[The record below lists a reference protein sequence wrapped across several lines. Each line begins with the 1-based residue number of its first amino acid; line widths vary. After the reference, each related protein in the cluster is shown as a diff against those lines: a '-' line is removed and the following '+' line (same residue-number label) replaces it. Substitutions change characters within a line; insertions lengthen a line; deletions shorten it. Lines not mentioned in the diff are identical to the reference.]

1 LCKLQ
6 KGGVSFACQPL
17 HPHNSTMESEQLL
30 LMARAMEFQTSS
42 GLYRKRRGVKIF
54 LGYYIATLLPSRR
67 HWENMVIA
75 MK

>member
-1 LCKLQ
+1 
-6 KGGVSFACQPL
+6 
-17 HPHNSTMESEQLL
+17 MESEQLL